1 MLPLNFSPSC
11 LTENSPENYAFLP
24 FFIHDSK
31 VIEFLFADSVV
42 IEENFCTRNKKKFE
56 LAQELDLPAHIL
68 LEDKAS
74 NFLAKTFQKKK
85 KVNINNKK

>member
-1 MLPLNFSPSC
+1 MSIVKKHFYHYFLEIPFWLNFSPSC

-56 LAQELDLPAHIL
+56 LA
-68 LEDKAS
+68 
-74 NFLAKTFQKKK
+74 
-85 KVNINNKK
+85 

>member
-56 LAQELDLPAHIL
+56 LA
-68 LEDKAS
+68 
-74 NFLAKTFQKKK
+74 
-85 KVNINNKK
+85 